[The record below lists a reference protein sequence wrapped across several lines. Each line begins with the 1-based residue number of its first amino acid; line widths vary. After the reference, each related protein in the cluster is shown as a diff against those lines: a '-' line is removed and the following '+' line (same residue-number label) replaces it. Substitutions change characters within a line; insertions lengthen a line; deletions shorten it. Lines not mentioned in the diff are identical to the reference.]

1 MALNKLR
8 EAHKAELKLR
18 DEMMKLVKI
27 DRPKRETEPIVSQPK
42 KITFDLEK
50 IENSVA
56 NFKKTSESLKKK
68 PIVVLDKNPVPVIP
82 TATTPVVPVKV
93 AICQARNIN
102 GTPCK
107 CKATKFGKFCAKH
120 VP

>member
-8 EAHKAELKLR
+8 EAHNAELKLR
-18 DEMMKLVKI
+18 NDIMKLVKVE
-27 DRPKRETEPIVSQPK
+27 RPKRETVSQSTVP
-42 KITFDLEK
+42 KITFDIEK
-50 IENSVA
+50 IEKSVDK
-56 NFKKTSESLKKK
+56 FKKTTESLKKK
-68 PIVVLDKNPVPVIP
+68 PIVVLDKHPVPVVP
-82 TATTPVVPVKV
+82 KAAPVVATVS
-93 AICQARNIN
+93 ICQARNIN

>member
-18 DEMMKLVKI
+18 NDILKLVNVE
-27 DRPKRETEPIVSQPK
+27 RPKREIVSQSTESVH

-50 IENSVA
+50 LEKSVDK
-56 NFKKTSESLKKK
+56 FKQTTESLKKK
-68 PIVVLDKNPVPVIP
+68 TIIVLDKNPVPVVP
-82 TATTPVVPVKV
+82 KVTVPVVATVS
-93 AICQARNIN
+93 ICQARNIN

-107 CKATKFGKFCAKH
+107 CKATKLGKFCAKH
-120 VP
+120 AP